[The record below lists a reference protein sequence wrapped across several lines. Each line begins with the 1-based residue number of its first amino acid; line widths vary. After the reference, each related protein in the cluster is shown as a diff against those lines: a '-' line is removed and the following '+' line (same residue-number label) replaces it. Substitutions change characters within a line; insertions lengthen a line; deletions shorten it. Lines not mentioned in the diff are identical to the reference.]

1 MRLILGSALVMAL
14 CGATLAGQAAKVDGK
29 LLAGKWEQTPDKVDT
44 KKDKE
49 DKEKKAPPPAGPAM
63 VIEFTPNEKMPL
75 MGTMS
80 VTVTDA
86 GKDFKV
92 DGKYT
97 LAADKLTVEM
107 KLGDKDVKET
117 LTIKKLTDSEFVTE
131 DSKQKTENLRRKR

>member
-14 CGATLAGQAAKVDGK
+14 CGATLAGQAAKIDGK
-29 LLAGKWEQTPDKVDT
+29 LLAGKWEQLPEKVDP
-44 KKDKE
+44 K
-49 DKEKKAPPPAGPAM
+49 DKEKKDKLPAGPAM
-63 VIEFTPNEKMPL
+63 VIEFTPNDKTPTV
-75 MGTMS
+75 GTMS
-80 VTVTDA
+80 VTVSDS

-117 LTIKKLTDSEFVTE
+117 LTIKKLTESEFVTE
-131 DSKQKTENLRRKR
+131 DSKQKTESLRKKR